1 MEQYAEFTERISD
14 LLKQLDQTRVDLCS
28 LATEMSEYQSAYD
41 KNDQTYL
48 HRLENIDA
56 NNIMET
62 QKLVKE
68 WQDARNGRRSVKD
81 LLGLVSNTIEQI
93 PYKNYTN
100 ALPIL
105 KGSSYVQKWQ

>member
-1 MEQYAEFTERISD
+1 MEQYVDFINRISD
-14 LLKQLDQTRVDLCS
+14 LLKQLDQVRVDLCS

-56 NNIMET
+56 EDLVET
-62 QKLVKE
+62 QKLVKD
-68 WQDARNGRRSVKD
+68 WQSARNGRRNVKD

-105 KGSSYVQKWQ
+105 KGNSFIQKW